1 MFYLVITT
9 LANPTTTSS
18 STTTSGITD
27 PLNTSNTHISS
38 SATTAT
44 NNETSS
50 QVPPTPSIT
59 NKDSSSPA
67 SPSPPVE
74 YIAVAI
80 VAVILAIA
88 GLIVM
93 VIVIM
98 ACKRKRNSV
107 KDKVFKGSD
116 PDLYHSPNLKLSP
129 LTGQVESPPSSKA
142 TTNKPVEAN
151 DDPGTSFVYC
161 VYAHCLAAAM
171 KLVCL
176 HQFQVVF
183 KLPMLL

>member
-1 MFYLVITT
+1 MFYLDTTT
-9 LANPTTTSS
+9 LASPTTTSS
-18 STTTSGITD
+18 STTTSGVID
-27 PLNTSNTHISS
+27 PSNYSNTDTSSSATTNTHTSS

-44 NNETSS
+44 HNETSS

-59 NKDSSSPA
+59 TKDS
-67 SPSPPVE
+67 SPPVE

-107 KDKVFKGSD
+107 KDKDFKGSN
-116 PDLYHSPNLKLSP
+116 PDLYNSPNLKLSP

-161 VYAHCLAAAM
+161 VYMHT
-171 KLVCL
+171 
-176 HQFQVVF
+176 F
-183 KLPMLL
+183 